1 MASNQKTSSKRST
14 ASHEPSSMA
23 ELLAAYG
30 ASAKGFSRGQK
41 IKAKVTSINSK
52 SVVLDIGGKSEGVV
66 TEKAFAEARDFIRT
80 LKVGDEVTV
89 SVLIPE
95 NPEGYVILSLRE
107 ASSEASWLRL
117 QKAKDENHFI
127 VVYVKGV
134 NPSGITVDAEGI
146 LGFIPNSQ
154 LGKEALKNTQGLIG
168 KYIKAIPLEVDKSF
182 NKVVLSEK
190 EVSEEADI
198 KAIKEAISHLK
209 EGEIYSGEVTT
220 VANFGCFVK
229 IEAKGLKGKKVEVEG
244 LVHVSELAWGKVDK
258 PSDVVSEGQKIKV
271 KVIGLKDGKL
281 ALSMRQAQKDPWEEV
296 TDKYKPETRVSGK
309 VTRMSDFGAFVQL
322 EPGIEGLVH
331 LTKIPPGTRLSE
343 GQEIDVYVE
352 EVDAKARKLSL
363 GLVLT
368 KKPIGYK

>member
-1 MASNQKTSSKRST
+1 M
-14 ASHEPSSMA
+14 
-23 ELLAAYG
+23 
-30 ASAKGFSRGQK
+30 
-41 IKAKVTSINSK
+41 
-52 SVVLDIGGKSEGVV
+52 
-66 TEKAFAEARDFIRT
+66 
-80 LKVGDEVTV
+80 
-89 SVLIPE
+89 
-95 NPEGYVILSLRE
+95 
-107 ASSEASWLRL
+107 
-117 QKAKDENHFI
+117 
-127 VVYVKGV
+127 
-134 NPSGITVDAEGI
+134 
-146 LGFIPNSQ
+146 
-154 LGKEALKNTQGLIG
+154 
-168 KYIKAIPLEVDKSF
+168 
-182 NKVVLSEK
+182 
-190 EVSEEADI
+190 
-198 KAIKEAISHLK
+198 
-209 EGEIYSGEVTT
+209 
-220 VANFGCFVK
+220 
-229 IEAKGLKGKKVEVEG
+229 EVEG

-281 ALSMRQAQKDPWEEV
+281 ALSMRQAQKDPWDEV